1 MDVSRAQPDWEATR
15 AIVQATIVAALRDF
29 VAALPEGRSIRVE
42 ADGHV
47 VLVHD
52 GRTWRWW
59 VDPEATGNIGTFVDS
74 PSYVPWQ
81 IEIWVRDDPP
91 HAPGMAER
99 LRNAVSPHS
108 HATGIIRA
116 GEDDPA
122 GRALAIVR
130 KELARQ
136 ASL

>member
-1 MDVSRAQPDWEATR
+1 MHVSRAQPDWAATR
-15 AIVQATIVAALRDF
+15 AIVQATVVGAMRDF
-29 VAALPEGRSIRVE
+29 VAAAPEDRSMRVE

-47 VLVHD
+47 VVMHD

-59 VDPEATGNIGTFVDS
+59 VDPEPTVNLGNETGA
-74 PSYVPWQ
+74 PPWQ
-81 IEIWVRDDPP
+81 VEIWVRDDPP
-91 HAPGMAER
+91 HAHGLGER

-136 ASL
+136 TTR

>member
-1 MDVSRAQPDWEATR
+1 VDVSRAQPDWEATR
-15 AIVQATIVAALRDF
+15 VIVQATIVGALRDF
-29 VAALPEGRSIRVE
+29 VAAAPDDRSMRVE

-47 VLVHD
+47 IVQH
-52 GRTWRWW
+52 GGHTWRWW
-59 VDPEATGNIGTFVDS
+59 VDPEATRNIGTFVDS

-91 HAPGMAER
+91 HAPGVAER

-108 HATGIIRA
+108 HARGVIRA

-122 GRALAIVR
+122 GRTLAIVR
-130 KELARQ
+130 NELRRQTAR
-136 ASL
+136 